1 METKEMVKY
10 ANSVSVSYSPFEMR
24 LEFYVETPV
33 EGKNE
38 VQRELVGDI
47 RITPQLAKELQGI
60 ITSCVEDYEKSV
72 GEIPVI
78 SRKEN

>member
-33 EGKNE
+33 EGK
-38 VQRELVGDI
+38 
-47 RITPQLAKELQGI
+47 K
-60 ITSCVEDYEKSV
+60 
-72 GEIPVI
+72 
-78 SRKEN
+78 

>member
-60 ITSCVEDYEKSV
+60 ITSCVEDYEKKRRRNTSYF
-72 GEIPVI
+72 
-78 SRKEN
+78 

>member
-60 ITSCVEDYEKSV
+60 IASCVEDYEKSV